1 MSHVVVHSGEEAAMA
16 YAVPRK
22 PDIEAVAATVCREFD
37 EMPGLALTADQ
48 ARRLWALEP
57 PMCGAVLEH
66 LVRSGY
72 LCRTD
77 TGHYAKPSAA

>member
-1 MSHVVVHSGEEAAMA
+1 MA

-22 PDIEAVAATVCREFD
+22 PDIEAVVASVRREFD
-37 EMPGLALTADQ
+37 EMPGLTLTAEQ

-57 PMCGAVLEH
+57 RVCGVVLDR

-72 LCRTD
+72 LCQTE